1 MMGMVGRG
9 DPLGETEAGMAV
21 DLYREDDHYILHA
34 DLPGLDPGSL
44 TLDVEGQL
52 LTLRGHRTLG
62 DFPGA
67 KWLVRDRRRGLI
79 ERHILLGDDIRA
91 SAISAHY
98 TCGVLNVLLPV
109 DPDRRRRKI
118 PVRYDSG

>member
-1 MMGMVGRG
+1 MVGRG
-9 DPLGETEAGMAV
+9 DPLGEMEAGMAV

-44 TLDVEGQL
+44 TLDVDGQL

-62 DFPGA
+62 DFSGA

-79 ERHILLGDDIRA
+79 ERHILLGDNVKA
-91 SAISAHY
+91 AGISAHY

-109 DPDRRRRKI
+109 DPDRPRRKI
-118 PVRYDSG
+118 PVRYGSG